1 MQGGNA
7 CPDSAYGEGMTPDE
21 LDTLLD
27 DMARSAATQEQP
39 DRAPGLITVETNHW
53 IDRLS
58 VIRPTCATL
67 GDGMRYRNIKILVA
81 SQFETRLLSREEA
94 GDRGH
99 PFRDLTP
106 ATRNIG

>member
-1 MQGGNA
+1 
-7 CPDSAYGEGMTPDE
+7 MTPDD
-21 LDTLLD
+21 LYTLLD
-27 DMARSAATQEQP
+27 DMARSAEAGGQS
-39 DRAPGLITVETNHW
+39 DKAPGLLTVETNHW

-58 VIRPTCATL
+58 AIRPTCATL
-67 GDGMRYRNIKILVA
+67 SDGMRYRNIRILVA

-94 GDRGH
+94 GERGH